1 MNFIDIATGTQEVEA
16 VQIQKQ
22 LNVYYPQWFV
32 DAQAKGDIKVNKD
45 ERTFSIT
52 PYGQEIKAY
61 INDFILMKPNGTFE
75 VMSPAQFRETYERK
89 EDRRATEEKARVM
102 REYLK
107 PRQTD

>member
-1 MNFIDIATGTQEVEA
+1 MNFIDIETGTQEVEA

-32 DAQAKGDIKVNKD
+32 DAQAKGHIKVNKE

-52 PYGQEIKAY
+52 HYGQEIKAY
-61 INDFILMKPNGTFE
+61 INDFILMKPNGAFE
-75 VMSPAQFRETYERK
+75 VMPPMQFRETYERK
-89 EDRRATEEKARVM
+89 EDRRAAEEKARVM

-107 PRQTD
+107 PRQTA